1 MCYSVGLLK
10 FIDFEMSIVSYSL
23 LDGSILVVNLGRIA
37 SFIAHSYNT
46 CDVHMWKNLFFF
58 VFVFFCN

>member
-37 SFIAHSYNT
+37 SFIAQSQLQY
-46 CDVHMWKNLFFF
+46 L
-58 VFVFFCN
+58 